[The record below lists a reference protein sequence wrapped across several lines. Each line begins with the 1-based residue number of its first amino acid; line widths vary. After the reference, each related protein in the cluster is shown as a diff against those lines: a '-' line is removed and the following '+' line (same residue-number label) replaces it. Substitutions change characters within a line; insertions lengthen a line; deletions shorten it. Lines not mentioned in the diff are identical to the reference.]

1 MFFICLSIAI
11 LRHASNLIFTMELST
26 ERTGVP
32 EAQDPRC
39 FHQVA
44 PRTKDQREVQPNA
57 EVDADIRLPARHFN
71 AFAQAARHHVARPDV
86 ALPSERSGQPNGR
99 LPYPAPIS
107 RRSASHPNPAVGVC
121 STRYGQEMIS
131 QGSSGAGR

>member
-32 EAQDPRC
+32 EAQDSRC

-44 PRTKDQREVQPNA
+44 PRAKDQREVQPNA
-57 EVDADIRLPARHFN
+57 EVNAHIRLPSRHFN
-71 AFAQAARHHVARPDV
+71 AFAATARYHVIRPTSRYRPGR
-86 ALPSERSGQPNGR
+86 AGRLSTPAWPSEREPH
-99 LPYPAPIS
+99 PS
-107 RRSASHPNPAVGVC
+107 RYSEVVK
-121 STRYGQEMIS
+121 
-131 QGSSGAGR
+131 